1 MYSKIISIK
10 NIIGV
15 KMLEVYNNKHKKIG
29 YIDGKNYFDKKQRKM
44 GSLEVNLVKNKNGFP
59 LMKLD
64 KHNDI
69 LNYNDFQIG
78 FVLDSKIG
86 NDDGPMCEISKEK
99 GELLDPEGE
108 VLLSLEGNYETL
120 ELVDYFGIAATY
132 LKSIWSE
139 KVFGVKVL

>member
-1 MYSKIISIK
+1 MHSQIMLIK
-10 NIIGV
+10 NTKGA

-29 YIDGKNYFDKKQRKM
+29 YIDGKKYLDKKKRKM
-44 GSLEVNLVKNKNGFP
+44 GFLEGNMVKNKNGFP
-59 LMKLD
+59 LLKLD

-69 LNYNDFQIG
+69 YLLNNDPVG
-78 FVLDSKIG
+78 FIINSKIS

-99 GELLDPEGE
+99 GEILDPEGS

-120 ELVDYFGIAATY
+120 ELMDYFGIAATY

-139 KVFGVKVL
+139 KLYGIKF

>member
-1 MYSKIISIK
+1 MRSQIILIK
-10 NIIGV
+10 NTKGV

-29 YIDGKNYFDKKQRKM
+29 YINGKNYFNKKKKKI
-44 GSLEVNLVKNKNGFP
+44 GSLEGEMVKNKSGFT

-69 LNYNDFQIG
+69 LNYKDFQIG
-78 FVLDSKIG
+78 FILDSKIG
-86 NDDGPMCEISKEK
+86 NDDGPMCEISKGK
-99 GELLDPEGE
+99 GELLGPEGE

-132 LKSIWSE
+132 LKFIWSE
-139 KVFGVKVL
+139 KGLGVKF

>member
-1 MYSKIISIK
+1 MHSQIMLIK
-10 NIIGV
+10 NTKGA

-29 YIDGKNYFDKKQRKM
+29 YIDGKKYLDKKKRKT
-44 GSLEVNLVKNKNGFP
+44 GFLEGNMVKNKNGFP

-64 KHNDI
+64 EHNDI
-69 LNYNDFQIG
+69 LNFNNSQIG
-78 FVLDSKIG
+78 FILDSKIG

-99 GELLDPEGE
+99 GEILDPEGE

-120 ELVDYFGIAATY
+120 ELMDYFGICTTY

-139 KVFGVKVL
+139 KVLGVRL

>member
-1 MYSKIISIK
+1 MLSKIISIK
-10 NIIGV
+10 NTKDV

-29 YIDGKNYFDKKQRKM
+29 YIDGKIYFDKKQRKM
-44 GSLEVNLVKNKNGFP
+44 GSLEGNMVKNKNGFP

-69 LNYNDFQIG
+69 LNYNNFQIG
-78 FVLDSKIG
+78 FILDSKIG
-86 NDDGPMCEISKEK
+86 NDDGTMCEISKEK
-99 GELLDPEGE
+99 GELLDPEGG

-120 ELVDYFGIAATY
+120 ELVDYFGICITY

-139 KVFGVKVL
+139 KVFGVKF

>member
-1 MYSKIISIK
+1 MHSKILLIK
-10 NIIGV
+10 NTKGV

-29 YIDGKNYFDKKQRKM
+29 YIDGKKYFDKKKRKM
-44 GSLEVNLVKNKNGFP
+44 GFIEGNMVKNKNGFP

-69 LNYNDFQIG
+69 LNYNDSQIG
-78 FVLDSKIG
+78 FILDSKIG
-86 NDDGPMCEISKEK
+86 NDNGTMCEISNEK
-99 GELLDPEGE
+99 GEILDPEGE

-120 ELVDYFGIAATY
+120 ELLDYFGICVTY

-139 KVFGVKVL
+139 KVFGVKF